1 MSALLHDLVG
11 DIESS
16 VSGESWRLVS
26 FGVSAPENDI
36 VHVDYQT
43 LPSGKSENIK
53 IFQWS
58 SLEVKRNKVL
68 YLHFLSGDQNCSDFH
83 VINHIC
89 SEEQTLKSMLD
100 FDPNHN
106 IFSYLVLRTGPSPI
120 FESRKFIN
128 HLIILFPCL
137 CNSSIFSDPTKFF
150 GCELGAQTQF
160 DIKNDRFIVNGAHEA
175 GKLQQM
181 LDIFIKKFVLCPGCD
196 NPETVLTVHAKK
208 QTISQSCKACG
219 YNGQLDMRHKLT
231 TFILKNPP
239 ELSPAAQGA
248 SLTEGKKAKRG
259 KKSDGQSGEKGSDGS
274 ENELDATNEVDEDD
288 WAVDVS
294 AAAVKARMED
304 LTNGAKGLTISDDM
318 EKTPKERIDL
328 FYSFVKQRRDQG
340 MLSKPGADKDI
351 VSEAER
357 LDVKDK
363 APLILCELIFD
374 SNILSQMKTYR
385 SLLSRSTQGN
395 PKAQKALL
403 GGVECIIQLNQ
414 TTLLPKVP
422 HILKGLYDLD
432 LVDEEVMIDW
442 GSKPSR
448 KYVSKELNA
457 EILAKAQAFITWLKE
472 AEEESEDDS
481 DDSDVEIEYD
491 DRARP
496 TTLIE
501 QKNATPQ
508 LAKTAVKVKSD
519 DNEDDLDIDAI

>member
-1 MSALLHDLVG
+1 RFFT
-11 DIESS
+11 I
-16 VSGESWRLVS
+16 SGESWRLVS

-137 CNSSIFSDPTKFF
+137 CNSSIFSGKVADAFYRYKMPRLLAKVEGKGNGIKTVIVNMTEVAKALGRPPTYPTKFF

-374 SNILSQMKTYR
+374 SNILSQVIP
-385 SLLSRSTQGN
+385 N
-395 PKAQKALL
+395 
-403 GGVECIIQLNQ
+403 C
-414 TTLLPKVP
+414 
-422 HILKGLYDLD
+422 
-432 LVDEEVMIDW
+432 
-442 GSKPSR
+442 
-448 KYVSKELNA
+448 
-457 EILAKAQAFITWLKE
+457 
-472 AEEESEDDS
+472 
-481 DDSDVEIEYD
+481 
-491 DRARP
+491 
-496 TTLIE
+496 
-501 QKNATPQ
+501 
-508 LAKTAVKVKSD
+508 
-519 DNEDDLDIDAI
+519 

>member
-1 MSALLHDLVG
+1 MALNVNRNVADAFYRYKMP
-11 DIESS
+11 
-16 VSGESWRLVS
+16 RLLAKVE
-26 FGVSAPENDI
+26 GKGNGIKTVI
-36 VHVDYQT
+36 VNMT
-43 LPSGKSENIK
+43 
-53 IFQWS
+53 
-58 SLEVKRNKVL
+58 EVAKALGRPPT
-68 YLHFLSGDQNCSDFH
+68 Y
-83 VINHIC
+83 
-89 SEEQTLKSMLD
+89 
-100 FDPNHN
+100 
-106 IFSYLVLRTGPSPI
+106 
-120 FESRKFIN
+120 
-128 HLIILFPCL
+128 
-137 CNSSIFSDPTKFF
+137 PTKFF

-385 SLLSRSTQGN
+385 SLFSRSTQGN